1 MTETERNHMRAIAIA
16 TLILLAAAAPAA
28 MSQERPPGGPRPPM
42 PAISVTGSGTAAGRP
57 DTAEVMTGV
66 ITQGPTAAAALAQNS
81 AVVEKVLKAVKAL
94 GIADRDIQ
102 TSSINVTPQ
111 RRQGGRQEA
120 YPPDIVGY
128 EVSNQ
133 LRVKVRDIGGLGR
146 LLDEMV
152 AQGANN
158 LGGIR
163 FSVADPAPLLDQA
176 RQMAV
181 ADARRKAEVYAT
193 AAGVK
198 LGRLL
203 SIRESSAMV
212 PRPEAFQMRA
222 MAPAAVPVATG
233 EQEYQASVDVTYA
246 LE

>member
-1 MTETERNHMRAIAIA
+1 MKGIGIVIAA
-16 TLILLAAAAPAA
+16 AMVLAAASPPA
-28 MSQERPPGGPRPPM
+28 MSQERPPGGPRPPA
-42 PAISVTGSGTAAGRP
+42 PSISVTGSGTAAGRP

-94 GIADRDIQ
+94 GIAERDIQ

-111 RRQGGRQEA
+111 RRQGRQEA

-133 LRVKVRDIGGLGR
+133 LRVKVRDIAGLGR

-181 ADARRKAEVYAT
+181 ADARRKAEVFAT
-193 AAGVK
+193 AASVK
-198 LGRLL
+198 LGGVL

-233 EQEYQASVDVTYA
+233 EQEYQTSVDITYA

>member
-1 MTETERNHMRAIAIA
+1 MKRIGLVIA
-16 TLILLAAAAPAA
+16 TVMALATAPPVA
-28 MSQERPPGGPRPPM
+28 MSQERPPGGLRPPA
-42 PAISVTGSGTAAGRP
+42 PAISVTGSGAAAGRP

-66 ITQGPTAAAALAQNS
+66 ITQGPTAAAALTQNS
-81 AVVEKVLKAVKAL
+81 AAVEKLLKAMKAL
-94 GIADRDIQ
+94 GIGERDIQ

-111 RRQGGRQEA
+111 RRQGRQEA
-120 YPPDIVGY
+120 HPPDIVGY

-133 LRVKVRDIGGLGR
+133 LRVKVRDIAGLGR

-176 RQMAV
+176 RSMAI
-181 ADARRKAEVYAT
+181 ADARRKAEVYAA

-198 LGRLL
+198 LGRVL
-203 SIRESSAMV
+203 SIRESSAMA
-212 PRPEAFQMRA
+212 PRPEVYQMRA
-222 MAPAAVPVATG
+222 MAPTAVPVATG
-233 EQEYQASVDVTYA
+233 EQEYQTSVDVTYA